1 MVPQELPFIMAIATA
16 HGGLTA
22 EPPCLGPCRISL
34 ARSLEALEL
43 YWQAPSCLNRC
54 NNPFLLEP

>member
-34 ARSLEALEL
+34 ARSLEASEAAVLAGSQL
-43 YWQAPSCLNRC
+43 PK
-54 NNPFLLEP
+54 PV